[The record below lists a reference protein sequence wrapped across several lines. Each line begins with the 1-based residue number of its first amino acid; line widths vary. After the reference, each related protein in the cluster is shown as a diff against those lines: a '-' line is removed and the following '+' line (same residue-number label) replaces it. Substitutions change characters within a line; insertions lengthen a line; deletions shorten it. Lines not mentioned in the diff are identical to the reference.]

1 MATRIAT
8 LFFACIFGA
17 SAIIG
22 IPSAASPATLKVR
35 TTADP
40 IPGTYIVV
48 LGDQHLVPSAV
59 HARAADLSHRYSAHL
74 GRAWTA
80 ALEGFSATMT
90 PAAAERLARDPEVAF
105 VEQDAVVS
113 AASTQADPPSWGL
126 DRVDQRAGTLDSRY
140 SYANAGSGVTA
151 YVIDSGIRISHVQFG
166 GRATVGA
173 DFIGDDGMNGLDC
186 FGHGTHVA
194 GTIGGNDY
202 GIAKDVKLVAV
213 RVLNCS
219 GGGSMSALIAGVDW
233 VTTHALLPAVANV
246 SIQAPPDDALDMAV
260 RGSIAAGVTYV
271 VSANNAYGDA
281 CNYSPS
287 RVADAITVAATT
299 SSDARTTY
307 SNAGPC
313 VDIFA
318 PGDSITSATSTSDTA
333 TAVMS
338 GTSMAAP
345 HVAGAAALYLAANPD
360 ASPAEVAGALAANA
374 TPGVVIDPAGAPDL
388 LIYTG
393 FIGGLSPLAR
403 HRLNLSSPTTSS
415 SACKS
420 TQTGAKAVNGSV
432 SGGTN
437 DKWCSKA
444 SIKWLQTDLGA
455 PRTLTGALLYNAGAG
470 GESASYDTR
479 DFHLAIS
486 SDGATWTTV
495 ATVSGNT
502 ADISRMPLP
511 RQVARYVRLY
521 VDVATQVRD
530 TSARIYEFEVDGY

>member
-1 MATRIAT
+1 
-8 LFFACIFGA
+8 
-17 SAIIG
+17 
-22 IPSAASPATLKVR
+22 
-35 TTADP
+35 
-40 IPGTYIVV
+40 
-48 LGDQHLVPSAV
+48 
-59 HARAADLSHRYSAHL
+59 
-74 GRAWTA
+74 
-80 ALEGFSATMT
+80 
-90 PAAAERLARDPEVAF
+90 
-105 VEQDAVVS
+105 
-113 AASTQADPPSWGL
+113 
-126 DRVDQRAGTLDSRY
+126 
-140 SYANAGSGVTA
+140 
-151 YVIDSGIRISHVQFG
+151 
-166 GRATVGA
+166 
-173 DFIGDDGMNGLDC
+173 
-186 FGHGTHVA
+186 
-194 GTIGGNDY
+194 
-202 GIAKDVKLVAV
+202 
-213 RVLNCS
+213 
-219 GGGSMSALIAGVDW
+219 
-233 VTTHALLPAVANV
+233 VANV

-360 ASPAEVAGALAANA
+360 ASPAEVAGSLAANA

-486 SDGATWTTV
+486 SDGATWTTL
-495 ATVSGNT
+495 ATVRGNT